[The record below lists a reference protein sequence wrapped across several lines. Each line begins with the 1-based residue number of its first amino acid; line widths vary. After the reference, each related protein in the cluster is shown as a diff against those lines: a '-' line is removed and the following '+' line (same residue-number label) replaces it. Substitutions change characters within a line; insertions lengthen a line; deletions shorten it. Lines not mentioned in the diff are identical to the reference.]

1 VQVTSL
7 TMYAGMF
14 YVTGS
19 HYTYMEGN
27 RGLKWFFILLII
39 VPNSV
44 FFLYWLDLLRIEILK
59 LALDKSKKLFSLIS
73 LGLLDEQEFTKKYLH

>member
-1 VQVTSL
+1 
-7 TMYAGMF
+7 MYAGMF

-27 RGLKWFFILLII
+27 GGLKWFFILLII

>member
-1 VQVTSL
+1 
-7 TMYAGMF
+7 MYAGMF

-27 RGLKWFFILLII
+27 GGLKWFFILLII

-59 LALDKSKKLFSLIS
+59 LALGKSKKLFSLIS